1 MFCSV
6 ILLRIQL
13 QEVKSLVLAVKMACK
28 SIANLVTCSP
38 SPISQE
44 YSNEVL
50 ESGGQSAQFNSM
62 KKLDELS
69 TNVLRNALRFTSKY
83 TMVKLAKR
91 FPYVY
96 IRPDFK

>member
-1 MFCSV
+1 MQ
-6 ILLRIQL
+6 LREI
-13 QEVKSLVLAVKMACK
+13 ESLVLAVKMACK

-50 ESGGQSAQFNSM
+50 ESGGQLAQFNSM

-69 TNVLRNALRFTSKY
+69 TNVLQNTLRFTSKF
-83 TMVKLAKR
+83 TMVKLEKR
-91 FPYVY
+91 RPYVY
-96 IRPDFK
+96 IRPNFK